1 MTINWGDYQQMPDYR
16 AGWIDKNRNAF
27 GGLLRTFDPMTYV
40 PGLNAPANAAHDIG
54 GNFVSGVNRILSPV
68 VGAAQDFT
76 QATTPGMK
84 QVQQATGME
93 GIDRFVRDK
102 PFDAAALAAASFFTG
117 GAAAEALGPSAAAA
131 APAASGGAG
140 AMGGMSSASAAGSA
154 AITPAFQS
162 GAVAGSGLG
171 AGAAGSTTGSL
182 VGASSITPALSS
194 GAYGG
199 MAGAAGASTLGTAGT
214 AAATGLLTPS
224 MNTLGTG
231 TGLMGSLKPYT
242 DGANTADRFRRNFN
256 NVSQPNQ
263 DEARLRKQ
271 QNALAQRIIDDPQPK
286 RNVKRISDQI
296 MMNNFQKGY

>member
-16 AGWIDKNRNAF
+16 AGWVDKNKNAF
-27 GGLLRTFDPMTYV
+27 GGLLRAMDPMTYA
-40 PGLNAPANAAHDIG
+40 PGIGVTANAAHDAG
-54 GNFVSGVNRILSPV
+54 GEFVSGVNKALSPV

-84 QVQQATGME
+84 QVQQSTGMD

-117 GAAAEALGPSAAAA
+117 GAAANAMGAGSAA

-199 MAGAAGASTLGTAGT
+199 MAGAAGAGTLGTAGT

-231 TGLMGSLKPYT
+231 TGFMGSLKPYT

-296 MMNNFQKGY
+296 MMSNFQRGY